1 MRGVV
6 MPKNKFYSV
15 VLSKEDKKA
24 LRDVLRN
31 DGYSGQTRKRAD
43 ILLAL
48 DESQGGSPEQ
58 QTIAEVLKTS
68 TVTIYK
74 TAKAFCEGGLDGALV
89 RKKRA
94 TPPVAPKVT
103 GEVEARVVQIACSAP
118 PVGRASWSLRLIED
132 TIIAIDDMP
141 NISDNTIGR
150 ILKKHH
156 LSLT

>member
-1 MRGVV
+1 
-6 MPKNKFYSV
+6 MPKDKYYPV
-15 VLSKEDKKA
+15 VLSNEDKKA

-58 QTIAEVLKTS
+58 QTVADVLKTS

-74 TAKAFCEGGLDGALV
+74 TAKAFCEGGVDGAIA
-89 RKKRA
+89 RKKRK

-103 GEVEARVVQIACSAP
+103 GEVEARIVQIACSTP
-118 PVGRASWSLRLIED
+118 PAGRASWSLRLIED
-132 TIIAIDDMP
+132 TVVAIDDMP

-150 ILKKHH
+150 ILKKHR

>member
-1 MRGVV
+1 
-6 MPKNKFYSV
+6 MPKDKYYPV
-15 VLSKEDKKA
+15 VLSKEDKSV
-24 LRDVLRN
+24 LRDVLRKN
-31 DGYSGQTRKRAD
+31 GYSGQTRKRAD

-58 QTIAEVLKTS
+58 QAIADVLKTS
-68 TVTIYK
+68 TVTIYR
-74 TAKAFCEGGLDGALV
+74 TAKAFCEGGVDAALA
-89 RKKRA
+89 RKKRK

-103 GEVEARVVQIACSAP
+103 GEIEARVVQIACSAP

-132 TIIAIDDMP
+132 TIVTIDDIP